1 MICLRSLR
9 ANALMPFGDLV
20 GIHAT
25 ACVIML
31 GGSRPL
37 DHSLQQLQAPKCV
50 KYVNDIV
57 SVGGSER
64 GEAFGEVEECGCGYT
79 ALS

>member
-50 KYVNDIV
+50 NDIV
-57 SVGGSER
+57 RVGGSER

>member
-20 GIHAT
+20 GIQAT

-50 KYVNDIV
+50 NDIV
-57 SVGGSER
+57 SSER
-64 GEAFGEVEECGCGYT
+64 GEAFGEVEECGCVYI